1 VLGLFMM
8 VLYKL
13 KNRVLLMSK
22 FDVVVIGSGPAGYV
36 AAIRAAQLGLKTAC
50 IEKGRNKDD
59 KLALGGTCLNWGCIP
74 SKALLDSSYKYHE
87 AKDNFAVHGISTGEI
102 TIDVPA
108 MIKRKDAVIEQMV
121 GGIGGLFKA
130 NGVTTIEGTGKVLAG
145 KKVEVTAADGSI
157 SVLEAGNI
165 IIAAGSIPIAIPPAP
180 VDQDVIV
187 DSTGGLEFQSV
198 PAKLGVIG
206 AGVIGLELGS
216 VWSRL
221 GSQVVMLEALDT
233 FLPAVDGQIAKEAAK
248 VFKKQGLD
256 IKMGARV
263 TATKIVKGKVEVSY
277 TQDDEEKT
285 ETFDKLIVCVGRKP
299 FSSDLLAPDCGV
311 NLDERGFIFVD
322 DYCETDAAGIF
333 AVGDLVRGPML
344 AHKGSEEGV
353 MVVERIAGHKVTV
366 NYDCIPS
373 VIYTHPEIA
382 GVGKTEEQLKADGI
396 SFKVGAFPFAA
407 IGRAVAANDSVGMV
421 KILADEDTDRILGCH
436 IIGNSAADLV
446 QQIVIAMEFGS
457 SAEDIGL
464 TVFGHPT
471 LSEAVHEAALAV
483 NGQAIHMPNRKKRK

>member
-1 VLGLFMM
+1 
-8 VLYKL
+8 
-13 KNRVLLMSK
+13 MSK

-50 IEKGRNKDD
+50 IEKNRNKED
-59 KLALGGTCLNWGCIP
+59 KLALGGTCLNVGCIP

-87 AKDNFAVHGISTGEI
+87 AKDALGVHGIGTGDV

-108 MIKRKDAVIEQMV
+108 MIKRKDGVVAQMI
-121 GGIGGLFKA
+121 GGIGGLFQA
-130 NGVTTIEGTGKVLAG
+130 NGVTTIEGAGKVLAG
-145 KKVEVTAADGSI
+145 KKVEVTAADGTVSI
-157 SVLEAGNI
+157 LEAENI
-165 IIAAGSIPIAIPPAP
+165 IIAAGSVPVAIPPAP
-180 VDQDVIV
+180 VDQDIIV
-187 DSTGGLEFQSV
+187 DSTGALEFQSV
-198 PAKLGVIG
+198 PGKLGVIG

-216 VWSRL
+216 VWARL
-221 GSQVVMLEALDT
+221 GSNVVLLEALES

-256 IKMGARV
+256 IRLGARV
-263 TATKIVKGKVEVSY
+263 TGTKIVKKQVEVSY
-277 TQDDEEKT
+277 TFKDEEKT

-299 FSSDLLAPDCGV
+299 LSSGLLAADCGV
-311 NLDERGFIFVD
+311 NLDERGFIFVN
-322 DYCETDAAGIF
+322 DYCETDAADIY
-333 AVGDLVRGPML
+333 AVGDIVRGPML

-353 MVVERIAGHKVTV
+353 MVAERIAGHKIAM
-366 NYDCIPS
+366 NYDCIPA
-373 VIYTHPEIA
+373 VIYTHPEVA

-396 SFKVGAFPFAA
+396 PYKVGTFPFMA
-407 IGRAVAANDSVGMV
+407 IGRAVAANDTTGMV
-421 KILADEDTDRILGCH
+421 KMLAHEDTDRILGCH
-436 IIGNSAADLV
+436 IIGASAADLV
-446 QQIVIAMEFGS
+446 QQVVIAMEFGS